1 MRQFGGR
8 FRRHSVDAAQSVDVV
23 VIVVVNVVI
32 FVVVIF
38 DVGVVGVVGVVEWRE
53 GDAASV
59 VGEETMKRTDAFPA
73 DWNVLF

>member
-8 FRRHSVDAAQSVDVV
+8 FRRHSVDAAQSVDDV
-23 VIVVVNVVI
+23 VIVVVIFV

-38 DVGVVGVVGVVEWRE
+38 DVGVVGVVEWRE

-73 DWNVLF
+73 DGNVLF